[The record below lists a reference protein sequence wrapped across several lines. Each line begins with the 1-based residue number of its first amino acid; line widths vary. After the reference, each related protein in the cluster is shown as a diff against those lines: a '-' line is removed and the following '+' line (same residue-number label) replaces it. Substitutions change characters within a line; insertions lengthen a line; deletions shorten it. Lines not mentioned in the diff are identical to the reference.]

1 MKKIIF
7 ASLLIFTSSITFAD
21 TRFNQTNA
29 VLGQLLI
36 MDAFSRVTEGKGKL
50 NTPVANLEDK
60 LKDFQI
66 LNPHKICYLSPQYH
80 SDGTVT
86 PRLMCQ

>member
-1 MKKIIF
+1 MKKFII
-7 ASLLIFTSSITFAD
+7 ASILIFTSSITFAD

-36 MDAFSRVTEGKGKL
+36 MDAFKRATEGKGKIR
-50 NTPVANLEDK
+50 TPIANLEDTF
-60 LKDFQI
+60 KDFQI
-66 LNPHKICYLSPQYH
+66 LNPHKFCYVSPQYH

-86 PRLMCQ
+86 PRIVCN